1 MRYCDICRVALAS
14 NKTDNQQGQTGQR
27 GHKKYIIE
35 IRYTKCSSYFYNHVH
50 IKIRIASHLWGKQK
64 PKQKQERECEC
75 ERECEREWTRNCSV
89 IFGRDE
95 RICCPVVAVI
105 FCYVANKEGGT
116 WPAGQAQI
124 TTAQSCPTAAQ
135 DIGRDATVMP
145 RRQEA
150 LGGSKGRGMTAR
162 RGGVQNWY
170 VNPT

>member
-50 IKIRIASHLWGKQK
+50 IKIRIASPLWGKQK
-64 PKQKQERECEC
+64 PKQKQEREC

-124 TTAQSCPTAAQ
+124 TTTQSCPTAAQ